1 MLHMHFSFA
10 IQLSSMNHNELHS
23 FLVGDIRC
31 RAIACKYNVDS
42 LDVFG
47 ARMGLATSSL
57 LLAAGAASGTLP
69 LTQFG
74 LLRGLCIGSA
84 AAGLWGAAQGT
95 AIISVQDVQRV
106 LKWNDLK
113 ATQQQ
118 VRWCDTMQTI
128 TAELTATHDEGIY
141 VMHVPQYGD
150 QCVAFGRHHG
160 NTFYIDV
167 HGSKRLPRPGV
178 FLVHFKCIEDLVKHG
193 IKADAKERAAYC
205 RCGQDGCM
213 KCAFM
218 LHTCKSRMPV
228 SVLDVGRTILRDVTT
243 QQIWAAV
250 KEMYPLRPPKHV
262 VTTVDDVDS
271 LLVTL
276 HVGAIDSYWV
286 GIMNERNATAAQDA
300 NRTEYNCVCG
310 RPSHVQ
316 AVPGNGWYTAHCE
329 QSTAHK
335 AYVSTGHK
343 WVDNRGRKKTT
354 TPTKTGSSK
363 ATSINHT
370 LLCIPRLCA
379 TR

>member
-1 MLHMHFSFA
+1 MHFSCA
-10 IQLSSMNHNELHS
+10 IHLSSMNHNELHS

-95 AIISVQDVQRV
+95 AIISVQDVPRV

-113 ATQQQ
+113 VTQQQ

-141 VMHVPQYGD
+141 VMHVLQYGD

-178 FLVHFKCIEDLVKHG
+178 FLVHFKCIEDLVNHG
-193 IKADAKERAAYC
+193 IKADTSSSSSTSC
-205 RCGQDGCM
+205 TSSSTPDG
-213 KCAFM
+213 
-218 LHTCKSRMPV
+218 MPV
-228 SVLDVGRTILRDVTT
+228 VGTGRTKKYTKTSTRISST
-243 QQIWAAV
+243 QQPSAKPAA
-250 KEMYPLRPPKHV
+250 KR
-262 VTTVDDVDS
+262 
-271 LLVTL
+271 
-276 HVGAIDSYWV
+276 
-286 GIMNERNATAAQDA
+286 RTASQP
-300 NRTEYNCVCG
+300 V
-310 RPSHVQ
+310 
-316 AVPGNGWYTAHCE
+316 AHSAKRAR
-329 QSTAHK
+329 Q
-335 AYVSTGHK
+335 
-343 WVDNRGRKKTT
+343 
-354 TPTKTGSSK
+354 
-363 ATSINHT
+363 
-370 LLCIPRLCA
+370 
-379 TR
+379 